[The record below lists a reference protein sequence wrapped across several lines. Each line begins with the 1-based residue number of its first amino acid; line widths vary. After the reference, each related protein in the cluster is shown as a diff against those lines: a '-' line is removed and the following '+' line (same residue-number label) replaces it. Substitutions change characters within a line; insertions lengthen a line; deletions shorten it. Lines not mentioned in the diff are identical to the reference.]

1 MRTRGWRWY
10 AVAVALLAVQVSVS
24 ALGTIGMCVDRP
36 HTHGGVPAPDCL
48 MHHSQQPATPPDAS
62 HHNHQHHPDNSS
74 STDTARLACSCS
86 SDLLTLLTTE
96 IAVVPGG
103 IGIALPLL
111 ATTSPLEPSTPAPD
125 VRPAPLSPP
134 PKPSLS

>member
-1 MRTRGWRWY
+1 
-10 AVAVALLAVQVSVS
+10 
-24 ALGTIGMCVDRP
+24 
-36 HTHGGVPAPDCL
+36 

-111 ATTSPLEPSTPAPD
+111 ATTSPLERTTPAPD
-125 VRPAPLSPP
+125 MRPAPLSPP
-134 PKPSLS
+134 PRPSLS